1 MSDLMPSSA
10 PDQPVQ
16 HPDGDGLVDLILIDD
31 ASELRGLLRRLL
43 ERSGL
48 LRVVAEANDAGEAS
62 TLIKQQA
69 PDVILLDLAMPGGG
83 ALELIEEIRAA
94 GQNLTIIV
102 LSGYPASTTA
112 QQCVER
118 GADLYLEKGLP
129 TKQLI
134 SEILEAH
141 TVRKCSK

>member
-1 MSDLMPSSA
+1 MSDITLPNT
-10 PDQPVQ
+10 PERPVQ
-16 HPDGDGLVDLILIDD
+16 HPDGDLLVNLILVDD

-43 ERSGL
+43 ERSGK
-48 LRVVAEANDAGEAS
+48 LRVVAEANDAEEAS
-62 TLIKQQA
+62 TLIEQHA
-69 PDVILLDLAMPGGG
+69 PDAIILDLAMPGGG
-83 ALELIEEIRAA
+83 ALELIEEIRSA

-118 GADLYLEKGLP
+118 GADRYLEKGLP

-141 TVRKCSK
+141 ADRKGST